1 MRNGPVGGR
10 RGALLQVF
18 GKSGL
23 QLTGLLVLMTGTWMG
38 VAWGLMEGA
47 KRGYLD
53 GVPTG
58 SELSRWIVGKLR
70 AVHEER
76 DLDDRARASKDALDA
91 EKRILESQQNSQSG
105 VNVRTILGDD
115 AGEEAPE
122 ERA

>member
-1 MRNGPVGGR
+1 MRSGPVGGR

-18 GKSGL
+18 GRSGL
-23 QLTGLLVLMTGTWMG
+23 QLTGLLVLMTGAWMG

-58 SELSRWIVGKLR
+58 SEMSRWMVGKLR
-70 AVHEER
+70 AVHAER
-76 DLDDRARASKDALDA
+76 DKDDRAREAEDVLNA
-91 EKRILESQQNSQSG
+91 EKRILESQQNSHAG

-115 AGEEAPE
+115 ADDETHGD
-122 ERA
+122 RV